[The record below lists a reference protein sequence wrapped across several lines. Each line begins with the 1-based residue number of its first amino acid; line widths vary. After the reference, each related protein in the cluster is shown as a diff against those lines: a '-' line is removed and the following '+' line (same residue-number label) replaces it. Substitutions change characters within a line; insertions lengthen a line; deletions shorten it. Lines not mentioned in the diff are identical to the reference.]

1 MRISERPG
9 TNWHGYCITTI
20 GTMTQME
27 TLILSATLIG
37 SLGTAWAIQRA
48 ILGLCMKAISTRR
61 P

>member
-1 MRISERPG
+1 
-9 TNWHGYCITTI
+9 
-20 GTMTQME
+20 MTQME
-27 TLILSATLIG
+27 TLILSTTLIG